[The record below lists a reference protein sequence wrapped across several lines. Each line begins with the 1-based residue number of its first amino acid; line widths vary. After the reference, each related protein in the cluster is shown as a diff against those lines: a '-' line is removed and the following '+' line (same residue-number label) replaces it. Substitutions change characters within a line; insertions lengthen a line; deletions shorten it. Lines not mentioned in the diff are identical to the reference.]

1 MLHPVILLLA
11 SGKRLCMKW
20 WNNDVGKSKRC
31 CNSCFIWRSD
41 GYPSAGCVTLCSHV
55 QDYYLITKAKKWSE
69 AQRYCREAYTDLAT
83 IDNSDDMKRL
93 AKLASANGIK
103 KQIWIG
109 LKRNGAVTWMWST
122 TETQT
127 SYGIAQYTNWATL
140 PDPSHNCGIMSVDG
154 KWFSA
159 PCGKQLP
166 FICQSGKQDV
176 GRTPT
181 FRPIRNRLEWRH
193 SFCTSLFIFTF
204 LMRVRAGSNYPYS

>member
-1 MLHPVILLLA
+1 M
-11 SGKRLCMKW
+11 
-20 WNNDVGKSKRC
+20 
-31 CNSCFIWRSD
+31 
-41 GYPSAGCVTLCSHV
+41 CSHV

-109 LKRNGAVTWMWST
+109 LKRNGVVTWMWST

-140 PDPSHNCGIMSVDG
+140 PDPSHNCGLMSVDG

-159 PCGKQLP
+159 KCGKQLP
-166 FICQSGKQDV
+166 FICQSGKQDGFV
-176 GRTPT
+176 S
-181 FRPIRNRLEWRH
+181 II
-193 SFCTSLFIFTF
+193 TSLDGKNTYIS
-204 LMRVRAGSNYPYS
+204 SNQEQA